1 MHCTSDLKKIK
12 MNFELYV
19 RLKFQPQIFYQIY
32 GKVKI
37 GKINSKPVKYY
48 KSCRIFSNTI
58 WISLNQLTHETT
70 NQEQANDIN
79 KIITSHSHFFG
90 FKEIA
95 CEAIAL

>member
-1 MHCTSDLKKIK
+1 MSGL
-12 MNFELYV
+12 NFDP
-19 RLKFQPQIFYQIY
+19 KFLLFYQIY

-58 WISLNQLTHETT
+58 WISLNQLTHDTT